1 MHILLDSPSWPSKQQ
16 QVKLKTA
23 GFFPIAPRRRR
34 RRLTGLFFINEVMT

>member
-34 RRLTGLFFINEVMT
+34 LTGLFFINEVMT